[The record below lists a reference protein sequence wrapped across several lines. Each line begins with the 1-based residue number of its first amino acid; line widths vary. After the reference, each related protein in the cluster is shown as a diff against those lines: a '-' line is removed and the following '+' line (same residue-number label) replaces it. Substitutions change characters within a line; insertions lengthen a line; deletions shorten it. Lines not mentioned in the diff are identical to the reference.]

1 MYKKKL
7 LKKLRDY
14 LKKQQKGGTI
24 LGKGRDGLVVEPA
37 KLCSSNMI
45 PDNKVSKLID
55 ITEADSYE
63 IENFIKEYKLGGI
76 FRKYDKK
83 NQYFLPG
90 IDLCRITSQDADISQ
105 SLFEDIQNGYE
116 DYDYINDKVELL
128 NIVMK
133 KGQDFKK
140 ITTTLSNKDLFK
152 SIYYLI
158 GGAHKCVFELNI
170 LLCDIKELNLLYSSD
185 DNSKDIYPVFIDF
198 SQDFVIRTIKEF
210 MDFLSRYG
218 RNTNYIWPDEVN
230 LLSIMMNDNNY
241 KKQILKGLKTN
252 NSDYSSSEGK
262 KKFND
267 IINYIENRIS
277 LPKGELFIYEKIM
290 VYLIGMSYR
299 RCLNEK
305 QKNSKSVNKLLNAM
319 TNLNIIERPTF
330 KQVKDYIDKL
340 YKFNNSRESV
350 LINKKSLIGKF
361 VRKIGNFKNKKTLSK
376 DLKSFKIS
384 SIRPKF

>member
-55 ITEADSYE
+55 ITESDAME
-63 IENFIKEYKLGGI
+63 IQNYIKEYKLGGI

-90 IDLCRITSQDADISQ
+90 IDLCRITNQDADLTQ
-105 SLFEDIQNGYE
+105 SLYEDIQIGY
-116 DYDYINDKVELL
+116 DGYDHLNDQVDLL

-140 ITTTLSNKDLFK
+140 ITKSLSNKDLFK

-158 GGAHKCVFELNI
+158 GGAHKCVFDLNI
-170 LLCDIKELNLLYSSD
+170 LLCDVKEYNLLYSSD
-185 DNSKDIYPVFIDF
+185 DKSKDIYPVFIDF
-198 SQDFVIRTIKEF
+198 SQDFVIRSIKEF
-210 MDFLSRYG
+210 MHFLEGHGKS
-218 RNTNYIWPDEVN
+218 TNYIYPDEVN
-230 LLSIMMNDNNY
+230 LLSIMLDNTY
-241 KKQILKGLKTN
+241 KKEMLKGLKRN
-252 NSDYSSSEGK
+252 HNSDYTTNEGK

-267 IINYIENRIS
+267 IIDYIENRLA

-361 VRKIGNFKNKKTLSK
+361 VRKFGNFKNKKTLSK